1 MYLRKSIA
9 TIFRI
14 YTLYKPLK
22 TFFLIGALL
31 ILAGAA
37 IGMRFLWFFF
47 EGDRAGHVQ
56 SLILAAVFLIVGF
69 QTMLIGLVADL
80 ISVNRRLSEEVLI
93 RIKKMRPPERTER
106 RVFRDRQRPVEKKE
120 SETQWV
126 WLLDENKLEDRG
138 ITPPPPAAP
147 EEPPPGRRRRRRRG
161 GMHLPG
167 NRGKHLNE

>member
-1 MYLRKSIA
+1 MQRRRSTSSIRSPTRWKPSSNPA
-9 TIFRI
+9 TE
-14 YTLYKPLK
+14 TS
-22 TFFLIGALL
+22 A
-31 ILAGAA
+31 
-37 IGMRFLWFFF
+37 
-47 EGDRAGHVQ
+47 
-56 SLILAAVFLIVGF
+56 
-69 QTMLIGLVADL
+69 
-80 ISVNRRLSEEVLI
+80 VNRRLCEEVLI